1 MKPRVGPQ
9 LAGEQ
14 RAWPLGTV
22 VQLVHK
28 SAWPGKQVSTEA
40 QLSFLPSGFPPWRGL
55 PSPKAV
61 FTEAPPMGWQCSAKL
76 KPQLWDVF
84 SPGHVL
90 RAAGRVYSQCVP
102 GRALLSFAQDNRAP
116 NAVFLRMQLEPEQ
129 ASFLLLLA
137 DGASEQ
143 VLCACSLQTN
153 QPDLPAR
160 TAQFPSRE

>member
-9 LAGEQ
+9 LDGEQ

-84 SPGHVL
+84 SPGRGMFSEQPVVYIPSVSQG
-90 RAAGRVYSQCVP
+90 GRCS
-102 GRALLSFAQDNRAP
+102 ALHRTTEP
-116 NAVFLRMQLEPEQ
+116 RMQ
-129 ASFLLLLA
+129 F
-137 DGASEQ
+137 
-143 VLCACSLQTN
+143 
-153 QPDLPAR
+153 
-160 TAQFPSRE
+160 F